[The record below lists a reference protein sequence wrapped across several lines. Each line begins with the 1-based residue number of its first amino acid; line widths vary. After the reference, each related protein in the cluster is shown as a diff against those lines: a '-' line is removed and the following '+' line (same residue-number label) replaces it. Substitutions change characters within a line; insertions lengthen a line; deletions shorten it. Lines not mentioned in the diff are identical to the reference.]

1 MIDITQFILL
11 TVVVSL
17 TIVLLVIGI
26 QTIGILKELKI
37 TVQKTNKI
45 IGDFGTVSES
55 VAKPVSAASNFLLN
69 LRGNSIV
76 ASVLKMVVKKRLRRE
91 EDNE

>member
-1 MIDITQFILL
+1 MIDITQFVLL

-17 TIVLLVIGI
+17 SVVLMIIGI
-26 QTIGILKELKI
+26 QLIGILKELKI

-45 IGDFGTVSES
+45 MDDFGTVSES

-69 LRGNSIV
+69 LRGNSLVSSIV
-76 ASVLKMVVKKRLRRE
+76 KMVMKRKFTKGE
-91 EDNE
+91 